1 MKAKALTMAEASL
14 LAMGAMRR
22 RIIPPAQLP
31 EFFELYRGRESK
43 YLAYPGTLWAWHGAA
58 TEQMNDNSLLTIADK
73 QDRLNLFLDYEA
85 PLLLRRVSEREV
97 DFDAVTRE
105 AFQHYQVDKRKTGSD
120 MRDANREI
128 KERFRVWSTGKKK
141 EISDSPRIVEA
152 EVMDAPKEKEPPV
165 KKSLKQAQLER
176 KADEKRKPMRGRKA
190 AKLSKETEKTG
201 TIKYVMRNGR
211 RVIKGS
217 LEDEETTVIER
228 KGRGKK

>member
-1 MKAKALTMAEASL
+1 
-14 LAMGAMRR
+14 
-22 RIIPPAQLP
+22 
-31 EFFELYRGRESK
+31 
-43 YLAYPGTLWAWHGAA
+43 
-58 TEQMNDNSLLTIADK
+58 MNDNSLLTIADK

-201 TIKYVMRNGR
+201 TIKYVVRNGR

-228 KGRGKK
+228 KGKGKK